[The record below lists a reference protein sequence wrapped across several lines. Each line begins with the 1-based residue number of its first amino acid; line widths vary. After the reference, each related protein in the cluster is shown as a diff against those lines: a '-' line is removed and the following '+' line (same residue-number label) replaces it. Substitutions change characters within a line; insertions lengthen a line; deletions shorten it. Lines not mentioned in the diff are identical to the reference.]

1 MYQYKFV
8 RVEVN
13 RWKGQPKED
22 YKEII
27 ENYAERGWRFTQIF
41 APAISGYGAAN
52 YFDIIFE
59 KETQD

>member
-1 MYQYKFV
+1 MYDYKFV

-22 YKEII
+22 YQQII
-27 ENYAERGWRFTQIF
+27 QEYAENGWRLVQIF
-41 APAISGYGAAN
+41 APAISGYGAAS

-59 KETQD
+59 KKQ